1 MQIERIDEETFFD
14 GLNERIADLAFEIE
28 QTADKIKQ
36 NPDSSTY
43 HIDNF
48 FYPLKVMRQLQRLRD
63 KARAFKENED
73 EEVVYIQKEADG
85 EDNKYYYL
93 PKSEYDKSRLSEIVT
108 KMEKREET
116 ETDLGYIS

>member
-1 MQIERIDEETFFD
+1 MQIERIDEEDFFS

-28 QTADKIKQ
+28 ETAKKIKE

-48 FYPLKVMRQLQRLRD
+48 SYPMKVMRQLQRLRD

-73 EEVVYIQKEADG
+73 EEVVYIQKEAEG
-85 EDNKYYYL
+85 EKPKYYYL
-93 PKSEYDKSRLSEIVT
+93 PKSDYDKSKLSEIVK
-108 KMEKREET
+108 KMEKREDT